1 MGFFY
6 VVRAE
11 IMISQDLV
19 AKQYEEYVYPL
30 PIQDL
35 DVDAANGHYEML
47 DPFFFRR
54 KYWPKNVEPENLN
67 ILIAGCGTSQAA
79 RIAYR
84 NKNCRVVGIDISKS
98 SLGHQL
104 YLKNKHALNNLE
116 VHQLEIENVD
126 ELKEKFDLIVSTG
139 VLHHLKSPTIG
150 LKALKNVLL
159 PHGAMG
165 IMLYGKYP
173 RVGVYMMQEVFRL
186 LKYGQTSSDVEKVKK
201 TIANLPHWH
210 YLKRYLEMSED
221 LHYDSGIV
229 DTFLHTRD
237 ISYSVSD
244 IFELAES
251 ADMQFQ
257 DWFDKLDISVDSI
270 IPKGHPLFAEI
281 SQLPVIE
288 QWKIVELLS
297 QDQARQ
303 MFILT
308 HKERDCNEFKFDFQ
322 NPAQWLN
329 YKPSIRYP
337 MKVIRGCQ
345 SKYAPPAIL
354 NRWKNF
360 ELNYDE
366 AKIFEL
372 CNGQRTIREISR
384 LIYSSNADAETT
396 IKKLNAYFERL
407 HKLDHFLME
416 I

>member
-1 MGFFY
+1 
-6 VVRAE
+6 
-11 IMISQDLV
+11 MISQDLV
-19 AKQYEEYVYPL
+19 AKQYEEFVYPL

-35 DVDAANGHYEML
+35 DDDAATGHYEML

-104 YLKNKHALNNLE
+104 YLKNKHSLNNLE
-116 VHQLEIENVD
+116 VHQLEIENIK
-126 ELKEKFDLIVSTG
+126 ELHEEFDLIISTG
-139 VLHHLKSPTIG
+139 VLHHLKSPTVG
-150 LKALKNVLL
+150 LSALKEVLQ
-159 PHGAMG
+159 PHGVMG

-173 RVGVYMMQEVFRL
+173 RVGVYMLQEVFKTL
-186 LKYGQTSSDVEKVKK
+186 NYEQTPANIEKIKK
-201 TIANLPHWH
+201 TLKTLPQWH
-210 YLKRYLEMSED
+210 YLRRYLEMAED

-237 ISYSVSD
+237 VSYSVDD
-244 IFELAES
+244 ILNLAES
-251 ADMQFQ
+251 AGMQFQ
-257 DWFDKLDISVDSI
+257 DWFDKLDMSLDSI
-270 IPKGHPLFAEI
+270 IPKGHPLYSGI
-281 SQLPVIE
+281 SQLALRE
-288 QWKIVELLS
+288 QWKVIELLS

-308 HKERDCNEFKFDFQ
+308 HGERNSNEFQFDFKDEKR
-322 NPAQWLN
+322 WIS

-337 MKVIRGCQ
+337 MKVIKGCK
-345 SKYAPPAIL
+345 SKNETPAIL

-360 ELNYDE
+360 ELSFNE
-366 AKIFEL
+366 ARMFEL
-372 CNGQRTIREISR
+372 CDGKRTIKEIISIVNKNNNNNPAAR
-384 LIYSSNADAETT
+384 DF
-396 IKKLNAYFERL
+396 FERL
-407 HKLDHFLME
+407 FKLDHLIME

>member
-1 MGFFY
+1 M
-6 VVRAE
+6 
-11 IMISQDLV
+11 MSPDLV

-35 DVDAANGHYEML
+35 EDDAATGHYEML

-84 NKNCRVVGIDISKS
+84 NKNCRVVGIDISQS

-104 YLKNKHALNNLE
+104 HLKNKHSLANLE
-116 VHQLEIENVD
+116 VHQLEIENIE
-126 ELKEKFDLIVSTG
+126 ELNEKFDLVISTG

-150 LKALKNVLL
+150 LQALKKVLL

-173 RVGVYMMQEVFRL
+173 RVGVYMLQEVFKT
-186 LKYGQTSSDVEKVKK
+186 LKYDQSSINIEKVKK
-201 TIANLPHWH
+201 TITSLPKWH
-210 YLKRYLEMSED
+210 HLNRYLQMSED

-237 ISYSVSD
+237 ISYSVDD
-244 IFELAES
+244 IFEFASS
-251 ADMQFQ
+251 ANMQFQ
-257 DWFDKLDISVDSI
+257 DWFDKLDIALDSI
-270 IPKGHPLFAEI
+270 IPKGHPLYTEI
-281 SQLPVIE
+281 SRLPLRD
-288 QWKIVELLS
+288 QWRITELLS

-308 HKERDCNEFKFDFQ
+308 HAERNKNEYQILFEDDDVWTK
-322 NPAQWLN
+322 

-337 MKVIRGCQ
+337 VKVVKGCKSQ
-345 SKYAPPAIL
+345 YDTPAVL
-354 NRWKNF
+354 SRWKNF
-360 ELNYDE
+360 ELNFNE
-366 AKIFEL
+366 SRMFEL
-372 CNGQRTIREISR
+372 CNGKRTIKEISSLVFSKNLKESKNKEIR
-384 LIYSSNADAETT
+384 DF
-396 IKKLNAYFERL
+396 FERL
-407 HKLDHFLME
+407 FNLDHLLME